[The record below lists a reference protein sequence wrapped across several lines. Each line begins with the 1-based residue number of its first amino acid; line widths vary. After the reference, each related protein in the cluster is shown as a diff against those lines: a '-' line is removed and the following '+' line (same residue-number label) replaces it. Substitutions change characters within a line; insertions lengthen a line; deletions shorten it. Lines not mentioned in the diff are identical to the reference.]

1 MDWRLQPIMLL
12 TRGRRCG
19 TYSRFMRVRTAQSFV
34 ALLAL
39 TLAGAVMAR
48 QVLDKVE
55 IKHLASKQDGELIT
69 NIHSALALSQ
79 AIGQDLTPSRLEYL
93 LIQVPAQ
100 VRLALKPFGYYS
112 PETQIDV
119 SRHGDRVRVILT
131 VTKGQPVRVRQRLIA
146 LKGWADED
154 RYLAD
159 DIRLFHPKVGAVFN
173 HQEYEASKLRISHR
187 LLERGYFDADFSQRR
202 VEIFPSLYAADIDLE
217 WDSGRRY
224 NMGPT
229 RFNYD
234 YFRPGLFDPL
244 VYWKEGDYYHEG
256 RLDRLRESLTKLDY
270 FRTIEVQA
278 KPDQADEQGRV
289 PLDVH
294 LERAKRSIYSAGL
307 SYGTDSGLGIRLG
320 SEQRYL
326 NARGH
331 KLNVQLNLARKH
343 SIAMAIYKIPAFHWL
358 DGWYELSARKES
370 EISNYIDIRNNRLSV
385 ARTGQVSR
393 LWTVAMSLNRLHE
406 RWRYEETP
414 AFLSQRYNEATLVY
428 PQLEGKYIN
437 VDDLIF
443 PRYGVSANLSL
454 RGGIRSVG
462 TDTNFL
468 QTYGQIHWFQGFG
481 PAARLIVRGE
491 AGNTWMGDLTRLAPS
506 LRFFA
511 GGSNSIRGY
520 AYREVGPRT
529 AARFALGAKRVL
541 TAAADYE
548 YYFHS
553 GPLGAAVF
561 ADIGSAFAQRP
572 DWHTGVGFGLR
583 YRSPVGPVRLDIA
596 HGLDHP
602 HAHFQLYIDV
612 GNNL

>member
-1 MDWRLQPIMLL
+1 MPTLPL
-12 TRGRRCG
+12 TLGRRG
-19 TYSRFMRVRTAQSFV
+19 GAYSRSMRIRTAQYLV
-34 ALLAL
+34 ALLGLA
-39 TLAGAVMAR
+39 LAGVVMAR
-48 QVLDKVE
+48 QVLEKVE
-55 IKHLASKQDGELIT
+55 IKQRGSDQESDLIA

-79 AIGQDLTPSRLEYL
+79 AIGQDLTPARFEYL
-93 LIQVPAQ
+93 LIQAPAQ
-100 VRLALKPFGYYS
+100 VRLALQPFGYYS
-112 PETQIDV
+112 PDSQIDV
-119 SRHGDRVRVILT
+119 TRHDDRVRVILT
-131 VTKGQPVRVRQRLIA
+131 VTKGQPVRVRQRQIV

-154 RYLAD
+154 RYLAE

-187 LLERGYFDADFSQRR
+187 LLERGYFDADLSQRR
-202 VEIFPSLYAADIDLE
+202 VEIFPSLHAADIDLE

-224 NMGPT
+224 DMGPT
-229 RFNYD
+229 RFHYD
-234 YFRPGLFDPL
+234 YFRPGLFDLL

-278 KPDQADEQGRV
+278 RPDQADEQGHV
-289 PLDVH
+289 PIDVR

-307 SYGTDSGLGIRLG
+307 SYGTDSGSGIRLG

-331 KLNVQLNLARKH
+331 KLTVQLNLARKH
-343 SIAMAIYKIPAFHWL
+343 TVALATYKIPAFRWL

-370 EISNYIDIRNNRLSV
+370 DISNYIDIRNNRLGV

-393 LWTVAMSLNRLHE
+393 LWTVALSLNRLHE
-406 RWRYEETP
+406 RWRYEGTP
-414 AFLSQRYNEATLVY
+414 GFLSQRYNQATLVY

-437 VDDLIF
+437 VDDLTF
-443 PRYGVSANLSL
+443 PRDGVSISLSL
-454 RGGIRSVG
+454 RGGIRRVG

-468 QTYGQIHWFQGFG
+468 QTYGQIHWFQGFS
-481 PAARLIVRGE
+481 PASRLIVRGE
-491 AGNTWMGDLTRLAPS
+491 AGTTWMGDLTRLAPS

-511 GGSNSIRGY
+511 GGANSIRGY

-529 AARFALGAKRVL
+529 AAGFALGAKRVL

-602 HAHFQLYIDV
+602 HAHFQLHIEV